1 VAVPRRDAERNRA
14 RLIEIGRG
22 VLAELGPDAPLE
34 EIARRAGVGI
44 GTLYRHFPT
53 REALVAS
60 IFAEHMEEVL
70 AAAEDAAEAEDG
82 WAGIV
87 DFLERALELQARNLP
102 LRSVFLRIPKE
113 ANAERR
119 ERIKPALDRA
129 VARAKEQGSLREDF
143 AVGDLVVAMWSFAPI
158 FEATAAVAPNVWRRH
173 LRIVL
178 DGMRPEGATAQNA
191 RPLAG
196 KQLERAI
203 DALRSRYHRRKAA
216 RLRNRLGSA

>member
-1 VAVPRRDAERNRA
+1 MPRRDAERNRA
-14 RLIEIGRG
+14 RLIEIGR
-22 VLAELGPDAPLE
+22 VTLAELGPDAPLE

-60 IFAEHMEEVL
+60 IFAEHMQEVL
-70 AAAEDAAEAEDG
+70 AAAEDAAEADDG
-82 WAGIV
+82 WDGLV
-87 DFLERALELQARNLP
+87 GFLERVLALQARNLP
-102 LRSVFLRIPKE
+102 LRSIFLRVPAE

-119 ERIKPALDRA
+119 KRIQPALDRA
-129 VARAKEQGSLREDF
+129 IARAKEQGSLRADF

-158 FEATAAVAPNVWRRH
+158 FEATAGLAPNAWRRH

-178 DGMRPEGATAQNA
+178 DGMRPEGATTQNV

-203 DALRSRYHRRKAA
+203 DALRSRYHRRRAA
-216 RLRNRLGSA
+216 

>member
-1 VAVPRRDAERNRA
+1 MPRRDAERNRA
-14 RLIEIGRG
+14 RLIEIGR
-22 VLAELGPDAPLE
+22 VTLAELGPDAPLE

-70 AAAEDAAEAEDG
+70 AAAEDAAEADDG
-82 WAGIV
+82 WDGLV
-87 DFLERALELQARNLP
+87 GFLERVLALQARNLP
-102 LRSVFLRIPKE
+102 LRSIFLRVPAE

-119 ERIKPALDRA
+119 KRIQPALDRA
-129 VARAKEQGSLREDF
+129 IARAKEQGSLRADF

-158 FEATAAVAPNVWRRH
+158 FVATAEVAPNAWRRH

-178 DGMRPEGATAQNA
+178 DGMRPEGATTQDV
-191 RPLAG
+191 RPLGG

-203 DALRSRYHRRKAA
+203 DALRSRYHWRRAA
-216 RLRNRLGSA
+216 

>member
-1 VAVPRRDAERNRA
+1 MPRRDAERNRA
-14 RLIEIGRG
+14 RLIEIGR
-22 VLAELGPDAPLE
+22 VTLAELGPDAPLE

-70 AAAEDAAEAEDG
+70 AAAEDAAAADDG
-82 WAGIV
+82 WDGLV
-87 DFLERALELQARNLP
+87 GFLERVLALQARNLP
-102 LRSVFLRIPKE
+102 LRSIFLRVPAE

-119 ERIKPALDRA
+119 KRIQPALDRA
-129 VARAKEQGSLREDF
+129 IARAKEQGSLRADF

-158 FEATAAVAPNVWRRH
+158 FEATAGLAPNAWRRH

-178 DGMRPEGATAQNA
+178 DGMRPEGATTQDV
-191 RPLAG
+191 RPLGG

-203 DALRSRYHRRKAA
+203 DALRSRYHRRRAA
-216 RLRNRLGSA
+216 

>member
-1 VAVPRRDAERNRA
+1 MPRRDAERNRA
-14 RLIEIGRG
+14 RLIEIGR
-22 VLAELGPDAPLE
+22 VTLAELGPDAPLE

-60 IFAEHMEEVL
+60 IFAEHMQEVL
-70 AAAEDAAEAEDG
+70 AAAEDAAKADDG
-82 WAGIV
+82 WDGLV
-87 DFLERALELQARNLP
+87 GFLERVLALQARNLP
-102 LRSVFLRIPKE
+102 LRSIFLRVPAE

-119 ERIKPALDRA
+119 KRIQPALDRA
-129 VARAKEQGSLREDF
+129 IARAKEQGSLRADF

-158 FEATAAVAPNVWRRH
+158 FEATAGLAPNAWRRH

-178 DGMRPEGATAQNA
+178 DGMRPEGATTQNV

-203 DALRSRYHRRKAA
+203 DALRSRYHRRRAA
-216 RLRNRLGSA
+216 

>member
-1 VAVPRRDAERNRA
+1 MPRRDAERNRA
-14 RLIEIGRG
+14 RLIEIGR
-22 VLAELGPDAPLE
+22 VTLAELGPDAPLE

-70 AAAEDAAEAEDG
+70 AAAEDAAEADDG
-82 WAGIV
+82 WDGLV
-87 DFLERALELQARNLP
+87 GFLERVLALQARNLP
-102 LRSVFLRIPKE
+102 LRSIFLRVPAE

-119 ERIKPALDRA
+119 KRIQPALDRA
-129 VARAKEQGSLREDF
+129 IARAKEQGSLRADF

-158 FEATAAVAPNVWRRH
+158 FEATAEVAPNAWRRH

-178 DGMRPEGATAQNA
+178 DGMRPEGATTQDV
-191 RPLAG
+191 RPLGG

-203 DALRSRYHRRKAA
+203 DALRSRYHRRRAA
-216 RLRNRLGSA
+216 

>member
-1 VAVPRRDAERNRA
+1 MPRRDAERNRA
-14 RLIEIGRG
+14 RLIEIGR
-22 VLAELGPDAPLE
+22 VTLAELGPDAPLE

-60 IFAEHMEEVL
+60 IFAEHMEVVL
-70 AAAEDAAEAEDG
+70 AAAEDAAEADDG
-82 WAGIV
+82 WDGLV
-87 DFLERALELQARNLP
+87 GFLERVLALQARNLP
-102 LRSVFLRIPKE
+102 LRSIFLRVPAE

-119 ERIKPALDRA
+119 KRIQPALDRA
-129 VARAKEQGSLREDF
+129 IARAKEQGSLRADF

-158 FEATAAVAPNVWRRH
+158 FEATAGLAPNAWRRH

-178 DGMRPEGATAQNA
+178 DGMRPEGATTQNV

-203 DALRSRYHRRKAA
+203 DALRSRYHRRRAA
-216 RLRNRLGSA
+216 

>member
-1 VAVPRRDAERNRA
+1 MPRRDAERNRA
-14 RLIEIGRG
+14 RLIEIGR
-22 VLAELGPDAPLE
+22 VTLAELGPDAPLE

-70 AAAEDAAEAEDG
+70 AAAEDAAAADDG
-82 WAGIV
+82 WDGLV
-87 DFLERALELQARNLP
+87 GFLERVLALQARNLP
-102 LRSVFLRIPKE
+102 LRSIFLRVPAE

-119 ERIKPALDRA
+119 KRIQPALDRA
-129 VARAKEQGSLREDF
+129 IARAKEQGSLRADF

-158 FEATAAVAPNVWRRH
+158 FEATAEVAPNAWRRH

-178 DGMRPEGATAQNA
+178 DGMRPEGATTQDV
-191 RPLAG
+191 RPLGG

-203 DALRSRYHRRKAA
+203 DALRSRYHRRRAA
-216 RLRNRLGSA
+216 

>member
-1 VAVPRRDAERNRA
+1 MPRRDAERNRA
-14 RLIEIGRG
+14 RLIESGR
-22 VLAELGPDAPLE
+22 VTLAELGPDAPLE

-70 AAAEDAAEAEDG
+70 AAAEDAAEADDG
-82 WAGIV
+82 WDGLV
-87 DFLERALELQARNLP
+87 GFLERVLALQARNLP
-102 LRSVFLRIPKE
+102 LRSIFLRVPAE

-119 ERIKPALDRA
+119 KRIQPALDRA
-129 VARAKEQGSLREDF
+129 IARAKEQGSLRADF

-158 FEATAAVAPNVWRRH
+158 FEATAGLAPNAWRRH

-178 DGMRPEGATAQNA
+178 DGMRPEGATTQNV

-203 DALRSRYHRRKAA
+203 DALRSRYHRRRAA
-216 RLRNRLGSA
+216 

>member
-1 VAVPRRDAERNRA
+1 MPRRDAERNRA
-14 RLIEIGRG
+14 RLIEIGRD

-60 IFAEHMEEVL
+60 IFAEHMDEVL
-70 AAAEDAAEAEDG
+70 AAAEHAGSAEDG
-82 WAGIV
+82 WAGLV
-87 DFLERALELQARNLP
+87 DFLERVLELQARNLP
-102 LRSVFLRIPKE
+102 LRSVFLRVPE
-113 ANAERR
+113 DASAEGRK
-119 ERIKPALDRA
+119 RILPALDRA
-129 VARAKEQGSLREDF
+129 VGRAQDQGSLRDDF
-143 AVGDLVVAMWSFAPI
+143 AVGDLAVAMWSFAPI
-158 FEATAAVAPNVWRRH
+158 FEATAEVAPGVWRRH

-178 DGMRPEGATAQNA
+178 DGMRPEAATPQQV

-203 DALRSRYHRRKAA
+203 DALRFRYHRRRAA
-216 RLRNRLGSA
+216 

>member
-1 VAVPRRDAERNRA
+1 VAHVARRDAERNRA
-14 RLIEIGRG
+14 RLIEIGR
-22 VLAELGPDAPLE
+22 VTLSELGPDAPLE

-70 AAAEDAAEAEDG
+70 AAAEDAAEADDG
-82 WAGIV
+82 WDGLV
-87 DFLERALELQARNLP
+87 GFLERVLALQARNLP
-102 LRSVFLRIPKE
+102 LRSIFLRGPAE

-119 ERIKPALDRA
+119 KRIQPALDRA
-129 VARAKEQGSLREDF
+129 IARAKEQGSLRADF

-158 FEATAAVAPNVWRRH
+158 FEATAGLAPNAWRRH

-178 DGMRPEGATAQNA
+178 DGMRPEGATTQDV
-191 RPLAG
+191 RPLGG

-203 DALRSRYHRRKAA
+203 DALRSRYHRRRAA
-216 RLRNRLGSA
+216 